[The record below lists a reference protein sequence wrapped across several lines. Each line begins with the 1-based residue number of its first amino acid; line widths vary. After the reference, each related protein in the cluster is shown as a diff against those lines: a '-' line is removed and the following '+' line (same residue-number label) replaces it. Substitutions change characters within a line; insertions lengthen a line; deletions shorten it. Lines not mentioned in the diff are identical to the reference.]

1 VDQRR
6 ATLPWFALAA
16 LAVIVNLPLVHGTL
30 TGARPGVLLVVI
42 TLVADAALVVAVT
55 LRRFAP
61 PPED

>member
-1 VDQRR
+1 MDQPR
-6 ATLPWFALAA
+6 ATLPWFALTA

-30 TGARPGVLLVVI
+30 TGARPGVLLVVV
-42 TLVADAALVVAVT
+42 TLVADAALVAVVT